1 MPVCISP
8 NGLPTYT
15 TPEAPRR
22 IYVGTIQGVAVVEN
36 GGQGWELSEI
46 QLPETHISSLFY
58 DEMGH
63 GLFAGVHGHGL
74 HFSADDG
81 ATWEPRSSGLTVDHV
96 YSLGGVRGPDGL
108 TLYAGT
114 QPAHLYQSSDEGIS
128 WTELSSLQ
136 GVPGIDRW
144 SFPGP
149 PHEGHVKAITVD
161 PRDPGV
167 MYIGIEQGA
176 LLKTRDGGRTWSEL
190 DQFSSDAH
198 KNYKDIH
205 KILLR
210 PSNPDELFF
219 SGGEGIFYSADAGET
234 FAQLTDRDSRLGYPD
249 QLLFA
254 PNDETV
260 LFAAGAAH
268 DPSFWFESRQAES
281 IVMRSFDSGRTWQPA
296 NSGLPDP
303 MRANIE
309 AMTIAASG
317 DEFVIF
323 IATTDGELYQSA
335 DGGESWA
342 LLTSHLPPI
351 SKVEHY
357 LPLQPAS

>member
-8 NGLPTYT
+8 NGLSTYS
-15 TPEAPRR
+15 TPHAPDRL
-22 IYVGTIQGVAVVEN
+22 YVGTIKGVAVVERE
-36 GGQGWELSEI
+36 GQDWQLMQV
-46 QLPETHISSLFY
+46 QLPETHISSLLY
-58 DEMGH
+58 DETSR

-74 HFSADDG
+74 HFSSDDG
-81 ATWEPRSSGLTVDHV
+81 ATWERRTRGLTVDHV
-96 YSLGGVRGPDGL
+96 YSLGGARGPDGL
-108 TLYAGT
+108 VLYAGT
-114 QPAHLYQSSDEGIS
+114 QPAHLYRSSDDGAT
-128 WTELSSLQ
+128 WNELASLR
-136 GVPGIDRW
+136 GVSGIDRW

-161 PRDPGV
+161 PRDQDV
-167 MYIGIEQGA
+167 IYIGIEQGA
-176 LLKTRDGGRTWSEL
+176 LLKTTDGGRTWFEL
-190 DQFSSDAH
+190 DQFSSEEH

-205 KILLR
+205 KVLLR

-234 FAQLTDRDSRLGYPD
+234 FEQLTDRDSRLGYPD

-254 PNDETV
+254 PNDESV

-268 DPSFWFESRQAES
+268 DPSFWFESRRAES
-281 IVMRSFDSGRTWQPA
+281 IVMKSLDSGRTWQPA

-309 AMTIAASG
+309 AMTIAGSG

-323 IATTDGELYQSA
+323 IGTTDGELYQSA

-342 LLTSHLPPI
+342 LMISHLPPI

-357 LPLQPAS
+357 LPLQPAT